1 MLRKRTWVAILIFCE
16 ALLPQQPAPPAEAP
30 KPEPPARPVYA
41 FAGKPLNVDFKCTE
55 DDIMAFGLTCT
66 EDEPCEV
73 YLELTAFESVGG
85 KVFVTGNLHTRDV
98 TMWSMLLASED
109 GGKTWTE
116 PHERMRSTGL
126 EQIQF
131 IDFEMGW
138 IGGQQLLAMPRDPFF
153 LITDD
158 GGKTWRRKP
167 LYSETRVG
175 AIEQF
180 AFESRTIGQLLID
193 RTQTGD
199 SGGRHEFYETN
210 SGGDSWSLRQ
220 VSPNPIKLR
229 RPRIPNPDWRIRA
242 DARTKSFVIEKRSS
256 AAWQTLSSFLV
267 KAGECK
273 PAELK
278 FTDPPPEPEPEPTS
292 TQATPPAPTGPRRP
306 PTLKK
311 KP

>member
-1 MLRKRTWVAILIFCE
+1 MLRKRTWVATLIFCE
-16 ALLPQQPAPPAEAP
+16 ALFPQQPAEPP
-30 KPEPPARPVYA
+30 KPDAPARPVYTYS
-41 FAGKPLNVDFKCTE
+41 GKPLNVQFTCKDE
-55 DDIMAFGLTCT
+55 DIMAFGLTCT

-73 YLELTAFESVGG
+73 YLELAALESVGG
-85 KVFVTGNLHTRDV
+85 KVFVTGNLHTRDA
-98 TMWSMLLASED
+98 TMWSILLGSED

-116 PHERMRSTGL
+116 LYDRMRSTGL

-138 IGGQQLLAMPRDPFF
+138 IGGQLLLALPRDPFF

-158 GGKTWRRKP
+158 GGKTWRKKP

-180 AFESRTIGQLLID
+180 VFDTRTTGQLLID
-193 RTQTGD
+193 RTQTGE

-229 RPRIPNPDWRIRA
+229 RPRTPNPDWRIRA
-242 DARTKSFVIEKRSS
+242 DARTKSFVIEKRG
-256 AAWQTLSSFLV
+256 AGGWQTFSSFLV

-273 PAELK
+273 PAPLTFAE
-278 FTDPPPEPEPEPTS
+278 PPSEPEPDP
-292 TQATPPAPTGPRRP
+292 TQAPPAPTGPRRP

>member
-1 MLRKRTWVAILIFCE
+1 MLRKRTWVATLIFCE
-16 ALLPQQPAPPAEAP
+16 ALLSQQPSAPADAP
-30 KPEPPARPVYA
+30 KPEAPARPVYA
-41 FAGKPLNVDFKCTE
+41 FSGKPLNLQFACSD
-55 DDIMAFGLTCT
+55 DDIMAFGLTCA

-73 YLELTAFESVGG
+73 YLELAALESVGG
-85 KVFVTGNLHTRDV
+85 KVFLTGNLHTRDA
-98 TMWSMLLASED
+98 TMWSVLLGSED

-116 PHERMRSTGL
+116 LFERMRSTGL

-138 IGGQQLLAMPRDPFF
+138 IGGQQLLALPRDPFF

-180 AFESRTIGQLLID
+180 AFESRTVGQLLID
-193 RTQTGD
+193 RTQSGE

-229 RPRIPNPDWRIRA
+229 RPRTPNPDWRIRP
-242 DARTKSFVIEKRSS
+242 DARSKSFVIERRSAGS
-256 AAWQTLSSFLV
+256 WHALSSFLV

-278 FTDPPPEPEPEPTS
+278 FTDPPPEPEPSKTE
-292 TQATPPAPTGPRRP
+292 APPPPPPSGSRRP

>member
-1 MLRKRTWVAILIFCE
+1 MLRKRTWVATLIFCE
-16 ALLPQQPAPPAEAP
+16 ALLPQQPPAPAEAP
-30 KPEPPARPVYA
+30 KPEAPARPVYA

-73 YLELTAFESVGG
+73 YLELTALESVGG
-85 KVFVTGNLHTRDV
+85 KVFATGNLHTRDV

-116 PHERMRSTGL
+116 AHERMRSTGL
-126 EQIQF
+126 EHIQF

-138 IGGQQLLAMPRDPFF
+138 IGGQQLLAVPRDPFF

-158 GGKTWRRKP
+158 GGKSWRRKP

-180 AFESRTIGQLLID
+180 VFESRTNGQLLID

-229 RPRIPNPDWRIRA
+229 RPRTPNPDWRIRA
-242 DARTKSFVIEKRSS
+242 DARTKSFVIEKR
-256 AAWQTLSSFLV
+256 AAAGWQTLSSFLV

-278 FTDPPPEPEPEPTS
+278 FTDPPPEPEPAP
-292 TQATPPAPTGPRRP
+292 TQAAPAPPTGPRRP

>member
-1 MLRKRTWVAILIFCE
+1 LIFCE
-16 ALLPQQPAPPAEAP
+16 ALLPQQAPPTAEAP
-30 KPEPPARPVYA
+30 KPETPARPVYA
-41 FAGKPLNVDFKCTE
+41 FAGKPLNVDFKCTD

-85 KVFVTGNLHTRDV
+85 KVFVTGNLHTRDI

-131 IDFEMGW
+131 IDFETGW

-158 GGKTWRRKP
+158 GGKSWRRKP

-180 AFESRTIGQLLID
+180 VFESRTTGQLLID

-229 RPRIPNPDWRIRA
+229 RPRTPNPDWRIRA
-242 DARTKSFVIEKRSS
+242 DARTKSFLIEKRSA
-256 AAWQTLSSFLV
+256 AAWQALSSFLV

-278 FTDPPPEPEPEPTS
+278 FTDPPPEPDPEPS
-292 TQATPPAPTGPRRP
+292 PAQAAPPAPTGPRRP

>member
-1 MLRKRTWVAILIFCE
+1 MLRKRTWVATLIFCE
-16 ALLPQQPAPPAEAP
+16 ALLPQQPPPTTEAP
-30 KPEPPARPVYA
+30 KPETPARPLYA
-41 FAGKPLNVDFKCTE
+41 FAGKPLNVDFKCTD

-66 EDEPCEV
+66 EDEACEV
-73 YLELTAFESVGG
+73 YLELTALESVGG
-85 KVFVTGNLHTRDV
+85 KIFVTGNLHTRDV
-98 TMWSMLLASED
+98 TMWSMLLASDD

-180 AFESRTIGQLLID
+180 VFESRTIGQLLID

-229 RPRIPNPDWRIRA
+229 RARTPNPDWRIRA
-242 DARTKSFVIEKRSS
+242 DARTKSFVVEKRS
-256 AAWQTLSSFLV
+256 AGGWQALSSFLV

-278 FTDPPPEPEPEPTS
+278 FTDPPPEPEPEPT
-292 TQATPPAPTGPRRP
+292 QAAPVAPTGPRRP